1 MARVEAV
8 PCANK
13 LNGASVD
20 AGGATGA
27 LLARNVFIP
36 FSDCSIERSTP
47 NIAVG
52 SVDVNPDDSV
62 GSLARNTNMTDS
74 HRPVIKRVLK

>member
-1 MARVEAV
+1 MVDAV
-8 PCANK
+8 PCANR

-20 AGGATGA
+20 SGGATGA

-36 FSDCSIERSTP
+36 FSDCNIERSTP

-52 SVDVNPDDSV
+52 SVDVNPDDNV
-62 GSLARNTNMTDS
+62 GSLARNTNITES
-74 HRPVIKRVLK
+74 QRPVINRVLK

>member
-1 MARVEAV
+1 MVDAV

-20 AGGATGA
+20 SGGATGA
-27 LLARNVFIP
+27 LLARKVFIP
-36 FSDCSIERSTP
+36 LSDCSIERSTP

-52 SVDVNPDDSV
+52 SVDVNAEDSV
-62 GSLARNTNMTDS
+62 GSLARKTNITDN
-74 HRPVIKRVLK
+74 HNPVINKVLK